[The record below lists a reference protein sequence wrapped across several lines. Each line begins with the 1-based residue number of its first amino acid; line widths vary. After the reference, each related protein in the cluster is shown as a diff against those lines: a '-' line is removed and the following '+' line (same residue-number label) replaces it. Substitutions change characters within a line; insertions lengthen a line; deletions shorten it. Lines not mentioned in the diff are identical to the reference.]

1 MDERFTCFMPNCLQI
16 CSYIIEKILENRQKR
31 LNLST
36 PKVKFNANFWPQNAQ
51 AKRAR
56 EKLELFDIVFT
67 FIVFLDENWTFF
79 KQKFMSAYDITGSL
93 RTAYRTLC
101 VLRTV

>member
-1 MDERFTCFMPNCLQI
+1 MDERFTCFMPNCIQI

-31 LNLST
+31 PNLGT
-36 PKVKFNANFWPQNAQ
+36 PIVKFNANFWPQNAQ

-56 EKLELFDIVFT
+56 DKLEFFYLVFT

-79 KQKFMSAYDITGSL
+79 K
-93 RTAYRTLC
+93 
-101 VLRTV
+101 